1 MEYIN
6 KKYMDYLPK
15 KIENEKAYLNAY
27 VVHAIGNIRTEIRT
41 R

>member
-15 KIENEKAYLNAY
+15 KIENKNTLITINKIYLE
-27 VVHAIGNIRTEIRT
+27 VNILSIFY
-41 R
+41 

>member
-15 KIENEKAYLNAY
+15 KIENEKHVSHYKR
-27 VVHAIGNIRTEIRT
+27 VT
-41 R
+41 